1 MNDPAMMDTTA
12 ITVGEAATDAA
23 EVASYL
29 ASRRTAG
36 VPGGLPMTDFDRER
50 TARILDRLSE
60 ELAQAASDIRRGE
73 GGQQ

>member
-1 MNDPAMMDTTA
+1 MNDPVMMNA
-12 ITVGEAATDAA
+12 AVTVGEAATDAA

-60 ELAQAASDIRRGE
+60 ELAQAAAGLRG
-73 GGQQ
+73 QR